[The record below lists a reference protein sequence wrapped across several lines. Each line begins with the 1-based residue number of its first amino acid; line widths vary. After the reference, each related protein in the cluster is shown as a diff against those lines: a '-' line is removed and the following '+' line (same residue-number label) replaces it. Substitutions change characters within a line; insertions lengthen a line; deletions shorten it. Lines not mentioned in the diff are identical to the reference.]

1 MDVDS
6 PEQVK
11 EEECL
16 CGLSSFVYHACGF
29 CPYSQE
35 RRKEFEAN
43 LEKAGLQLET
53 EDKSVRVNH
62 RAQSPPS
69 GQFAE
74 AHHSR
79 EKTWHR
85 HREHGKSQ
93 QVILLKLTLFVSTP
107 VCALFQESKDQ
118 KTYFLKIHAPW
129 DVLATYAE
137 VLNIRFPFKENDI
150 PHRSDVPLDVI
161 SHPFRLP
168 HHIMNP
174 EPDYFTYPFDK
185 SKTDFFLISDR
196 DTFFPPS
203 TRNRIVS
210 VSPRYSDHAA
220 F

>member
-16 CGLSSFVYHACGF
+16 CGLSSFVYHACAL

-43 LEKAGLQLET
+43 LVKAGLQLET
-53 EDKSVRVNH
+53 EDKSVRK
-62 RAQSPPS
+62 SS
-69 GQFAE
+69 TE
-74 AHHSR
+74 HSR
-79 EKTWHR
+79 HLVDSFLRHR

-93 QVILLKLTLFVSTP
+93 RVILLKLTFV
-107 VCALFQESKDQ
+107 VFQESKDQ

-150 PHRSDVPLDVI
+150 PHRNDVPLDVI

-168 HHIMNP
+168 PHIMNP

-210 VSPRYSDHAA
+210 ISPRYSDDDPT